1 MTLIIIVA
9 DCVGHCVPGAFMS
22 MIGNTL
28 LKDTV
33 SHKIQNPAQIL
44 THLNDG
50 IKTIL
55 RQKGKIDNIQND
67 GSMDITVCI
76 YNPELKEIQIALAN
90 HRALLIR
97 KDEINIIEGDIFAVG
112 DIFTHMVPVKY
123 TYKQYSIEKGDVLYM
138 YTDGFQTSWVEITQI
153 WQYQIIETLAIYKTF
168 KTNYPNKMSL

>member
-1 MTLIIIVA
+1 
-9 DCVGHCVPGAFMS
+9 MS

-97 KDEINIIEGDIFAVG
+97 KDEINIIEGDILQLE
-112 DIFTHMVPVKY
+112 HLY
-123 TYKQYSIEKGDVLYM
+123 TYGTCKIRL
-138 YTDGFQTSWVEITQI
+138 QTIFYRKRRCSVYVHRWFSRPVGWSRLLKYGSTRLLKHL
-153 WQYQIIETLAIYKTF
+153 ETIYKEPF
-168 KTNYPNKMSL
+168 KNQLSNLK